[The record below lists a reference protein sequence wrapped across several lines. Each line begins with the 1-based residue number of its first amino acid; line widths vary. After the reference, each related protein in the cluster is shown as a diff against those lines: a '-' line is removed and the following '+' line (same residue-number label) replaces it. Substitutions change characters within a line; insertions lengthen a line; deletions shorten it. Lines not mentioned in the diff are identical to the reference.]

1 MYAALITALVSG
13 GITVGL
19 VILYRYERTR
29 GVRFMHS
36 TRVHLDHAVEATVRS
51 WSARYP
57 RATWRAVRQSVH
69 FLFHQ
74 LLAASLAFIARVER
88 TVHRVMQLNKK
99 SASRAVRA
107 EKLDPHLAAIAEHK
121 RMAGLS
127 EEEKRKR
134 REDALRGE

>member
-29 GVRFMHS
+29 GVRFM
-36 TRVHLDHAVEATVRS
+36 RPARMWLDRAVEATVRS
-51 WSARYP
+51 WNLRYP
-57 RATWRAVRQSVH
+57 RATWRSVRQSVH

-74 LLAASLAFIARVER
+74 FLAAALALIARVER

-99 SASRAVRA
+99 SANRAVRA
-107 EKLDPHLAAIAEHK
+107 EKPDPHLAAIAEHK
-121 RMAGLS
+121 RAAGLS

-134 REDALRGE
+134 RDDALRGE